1 MLHQSIKFKRES
13 KMFPY
18 NNCENKWLSKSA
30 KKVSKHYREYQ
41 PMYELI
47 IGIGLLILF
56 ILTLLTTLSS
66 FL

>member
-1 MLHQSIKFKRES
+1 
-13 KMFPY
+13 MFPY